1 MDVRENVEF
10 CYSILLQEASSV
22 ANFRCNPARTA
33 STATAHIFIDITK
46 ERKALMKTTKL
57 VMLVMTIAVAL
68 FILIPNL
75 SWAAE
80 DGAAIYKTKCAAC
93 HGADATGKPAAKIPS
108 LIGDEAKKASDGD
121 LEKAV
126 MEKPKHAGVAKSLTP
141 DQVKA
146 VVAYIRTLQK

>member
-1 MDVRENVEF
+1 MDVNEIAEF
-10 CYSILLQEASSV
+10 CYSILLQEAPSV
-22 ANFRCNPARTA
+22 ANFRYNPARPT
-33 STATAHIFIDITK
+33 STATAHFYFDISK

-108 LIGDEAKKASDGD
+108 LIGDEAKRASDAD

-146 VVAYIRTLQK
+146 VVVYIRTLQK